1 MCSCFVVAF
10 WKHGGMFGDL
20 DFSPNE
26 FGPRDVYM
34 LDVFDKNVQRPQE
47 CIDDNPDLPYCQ
59 IMGKFIFEI
68 ENDLYSSITPYDHM
82 NERCP
87 SEGPDFIREPG
98 C

>member
-1 MCSCFVVAF
+1 ML
-10 WKHGGMFGDL
+10 KERDKEI
-20 DFSPNE
+20 SPNE

-59 IMGKFIFEI
+59 IMGKFIFEL
-68 ENDLYSSITPYDHM
+68 ESELYSSITPYAHM

-87 SEGPDFIREPG
+87 SQGEVHSCSDDIDAESHLKYI
-98 C
+98 